1 VDAWFTPGRF
11 AALLALLIFI
21 FFPDVILGT
30 RTFVFRDYGLYGY
43 PVAFHHRESFWRGE
57 VPLWNPLNDCGVPFL
72 AQWNTIVLY
81 PGSLFYLLLPLSW
94 SLGVFCLVHV
104 FLAGLGMYFLARR
117 WTGNRLA
124 ASVAGLAFAFNGF
137 TLSCLIWPHCMASLG
152 WMPFVVLMA
161 ESAWQK
167 GGRFVVAAAV
177 IGALQ
182 MLAGPPE
189 FILSTWLVVGSLW
202 LGHCAFGKLPL
213 WGSMKR
219 LVIVVLLITGLAA
232 SLLLPFLELLKH
244 SQRGAGYGT
253 GEWSMPPTG
262 WANLLVPLFY
272 CFKTRAGPYVQHDQY
287 MVSSYYL
294 GVGVLALALFAVS
307 QLREWRVWLLGAI
320 AALSLILALGNAGY
334 LFGWLRR
341 ILPLLGFMRFPV
353 KFVMLTAFTI
363 PLLAACGAR
372 KLLCPTGE
380 EQARSWRFLAVLW
393 LTMTSLVFL
402 ILRFARDYPERAEAW
417 ADTARNGLERVAFL
431 SPIVGVLYGL
441 SRAREARKQVVLGL
455 GLLALLWLDVVTH
468 APPQNP
474 TVPRSVYEPGLQ
486 PVQQLKPRPTLGE
499 SRAALSLGAVWQFH
513 STMLSD
519 PFKTYLGDRL
529 GLFSN
534 CNLLELLPKVDGFYS
549 LYVEE
554 EFEARTLLYL
564 SADAF
569 IPEHRTDDYLSRE
582 YRQVSTNNFAT
593 NLADFLG
600 VCQMTA
606 PGKLFA
612 WEARPTY
619 MPLLTAGQRA
629 VFVDANASAD
639 VLLEPAFKP
648 RELVYLPREAKPFIT
663 ANNQTEARIVH
674 PQFSAH
680 RVTLEI
686 EAEQPS
692 MVVAAQTFYPCWT
705 GYVDGQPT
713 LLWRANHAFQ
723 ALQVP
728 AGQHKVQLVYQ
739 DRNFLAGITISWIT
753 LLGCLAGLVRQRSRN
768 ENLAK
773 ARRFA
778 DSGTD

>member
-1 VDAWFTPGRF
+1 MNDGAVHLDPDPYLCGDFRRGDVDVDA
-11 AALLALLIFI
+11 
-21 FFPDVILGT
+21 
-30 RTFVFRDYGLYGY
+30 
-43 PVAFHHRESFWRGE
+43 
-57 VPLWNPLNDCGVPFL
+57 
-72 AQWNTIVLY
+72 
-81 PGSLFYLLLPLSW
+81 
-94 SLGVFCLVHV
+94 
-104 FLAGLGMYFLARR
+104 
-117 WTGNRLA
+117 
-124 ASVAGLAFAFNGF
+124 AFASADHI
-137 TLSCLIWPHCMASLG
+137 TRLHIAS
-152 WMPFVVLMA
+152 PR
-161 ESAWQK
+161 Q
-167 GGRFVVAAAV
+167 VAV
-177 IGALQ
+177 
-182 MLAGPPE
+182 
-189 FILSTWLVVGSLW
+189 
-202 LGHCAFGKLPL
+202 
-213 WGSMKR
+213 
-219 LVIVVLLITGLAA
+219 
-232 SLLLPFLELLKH
+232 
-244 SQRGAGYGT
+244 
-253 GEWSMPPTG
+253 
-262 WANLLVPLFY
+262 
-272 CFKTRAGPYVQHDQY
+272 
-287 MVSSYYL
+287 
-294 GVGVLALALFAVS
+294 AVS

-353 KFVMLTAFTI
+353 KFVMLTAFTV

-372 KLLCPTGE
+372 KLLFPTGE
-380 EQARSWRFLAVLW
+380 DQARSWRFLALLW

-402 ILRFARDYPERAEAW
+402 ILWFARDYPERAEAW

-431 SPIVGVLYGL
+431 SLIVGVLYCL
-441 SRAREARKQVVLGL
+441 SRAREARKQVVLGI

-606 PGKLFA
+606 PGKLFD

-629 VFVDANASAD
+629 VFVDTNASAD

-773 ARRFA
+773 ARLFA